1 MADIYGIIYGSCT
14 LADPQPLLR
23 SGLWMMAD
31 SYGSCA
37 LADPLQC
44 ARRPIAHRYS
54 NLQRAE
60 RWRIAVCFHKK
71 AQQKVF
77 EGIW

>member
-1 MADIYGIIYGSCT
+1 MADIYGIIYGSCA

-31 SYGSCA
+31 T

-44 ARRPIAHRYS
+44 ARRPTAHRYS